1 MENCIILEAFRRG
14 VITGIRQL
22 SIISTNLYISQ
33 KLFLYIKRRII
44 MSFSTE
50 WVIRY
55 LVSVCIACVLFAI
68 PFMIEVLVL
77 RYFFR

>member
-1 MENCIILEAFRRG
+1 
-14 VITGIRQL
+14 
-22 SIISTNLYISQ
+22 
-33 KLFLYIKRRII
+33 

-50 WVIRY
+50 WVVRY